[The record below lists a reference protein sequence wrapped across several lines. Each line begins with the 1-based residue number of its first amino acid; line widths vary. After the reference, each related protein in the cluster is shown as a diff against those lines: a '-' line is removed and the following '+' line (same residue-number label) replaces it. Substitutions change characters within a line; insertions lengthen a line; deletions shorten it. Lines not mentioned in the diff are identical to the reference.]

1 MFPFFKNNNDLRN
14 EKSANGNESKWKFYK
29 DFYFLVG
36 SLTKKK
42 NQFECVEI
50 EKLINFYGENEPLR
64 NHHLK

>member
-1 MFPFFKNNNDLRN
+1 MFPFFKNNNDSRN

-50 EKLINFYGENEPLR
+50 EKLINF
-64 NHHLK
+64 